1 MNLTSAIFN
10 KKFLGCFILSL
21 IFFSSTAN
29 AQPQKYT
36 TANAHSHNDY
46 LNDMPFNR
54 AYNAG
59 FGSIEADVFPVNGV
73 LLVAHNKDEIKPER
87 TLRTMYLLPILKEL
101 TANESRNLSLLVD
114 IKEDYK
120 TVLPLLIK
128 EVEGYEKYIS
138 TPNNTNRLTIVIS
151 GRHPPPNEYKNY
163 PDFILFD
170 DDLKLKHTPEEW
182 NRVGL
187 VSLPFNKIST
197 WKGEGNIIKKDKK
210 AVRHKIDSVH
220 SANKPIR
227 FWAAPD
233 TEDSWKL
240 QMKLHADLIG
250 TDKIDELGKFL
261 EQKKPSASKQV
272 NQ

>member
-1 MNLTSAIFN
+1 MNLTYTIYN
-10 KKFLGCFILSL
+10 KINLAFFLSL
-21 IFFSSTAN
+21 IFFSITVI
-29 AQPQKYT
+29 AQPKKYT
-36 TANAHSHNDY
+36 AANAHSHNDY
-46 LNDMPFNR
+46 LNDMPFYR

-73 LLVAHNKDEIKPER
+73 LVVAHSKSEIKAER
-87 TLRTMYLLPILKEL
+87 TLRTMYLMPILKEL
-101 TANESRNLSLLVD
+101 TTDASRNVSLLVD

-138 TPNNTNRLTIVIS
+138 TPNLTNRLTIVIS
-151 GRHPPPNEYKNY
+151 GTRPPPNEYKNY

-187 VSLPFNKIST
+187 VSLPFYKIST
-197 WKGEGNIIKKDKK
+197 WKGEDEINRKDKK
-210 AVRHKIDSVH
+210 AVRRIIDSVH
-220 SANKPIR
+220 AANKPIR

-233 TEDSWKL
+233 TKTSWKL
-240 QMKLHADLIG
+240 QVKLNADLIG
-250 TDKIDELGKFL
+250 TDKIEELKNYLQGNP
-261 EQKKPSASKQV
+261 KKK
-272 NQ
+272 